1 MKAVS
6 WNDLVEFCTSDST
19 TRDLEILLTNGFP
32 LSKQLLPAHLQ
43 PYWRI
48 REEIEFIEGVPIYN
62 NRTIIPEIWRARILE
77 ILHSA
82 HQGVTGMTQR
92 ATQSVYWPGINEDI
106 IRTRSSCHTCN
117 QSAPSQP
124 SLPPV
129 TQVIPEYPFQHAVSN
144 FFHKNGKLYGVY
156 GDRFSGWVSIYNKQK
171 T

>member
-62 NRTIIPEIWRARILE
+62 NRTIIP
-77 ILHSA
+77 
-82 HQGVTGMTQR
+82 
-92 ATQSVYWPGINEDI
+92 
-106 IRTRSSCHTCN
+106 
-117 QSAPSQP
+117 
-124 SLPPV
+124 
-129 TQVIPEYPFQHAVSN
+129 
-144 FFHKNGKLYGVY
+144 
-156 GDRFSGWVSIYNKQK
+156 
-171 T
+171 